1 MDFFGREM
9 GKLIIRL
16 LFYPMFDAV
25 AFTNKEFFFIHVV
38 GYNIVAICFS
48 TADLIKAFI
57 DIPACWARMAI
68 LLCVSEEIRM
78 FREPE

>member
-25 AFTNKEFFFIHVV
+25 AFTNKEFFLIE
-38 GYNIVAICFS
+38 IVA
-48 TADLIKAFI
+48 
-57 DIPACWARMAI
+57 DIMGA
-68 LLCVSEEIRM
+68 
-78 FREPE
+78 